1 MTDRVLVPAGIQ
13 VEQGS
18 KLPLNHSES
27 HHLQVRRAK
36 EGESIELRD
45 GFGLVGMGRLVKQGR
60 EWAVEVDAAR
70 CSPRPPDLEL
80 VVGAGD
86 RERFDW
92 LVEKAAE
99 LGVTVIV
106 PLETERTAGV
116 SSRLRDAHLEKLRRR
131 ALEAIKQ
138 NGAAWAPSIA
148 PGTGL
153 AELLGRP
160 EAGERWL
167 ADAAGRPPPPVLEQK
182 PVTVV
187 VGPEGG
193 FTPDE
198 RHRVIERGYRPT
210 SFGPYTLRFETA
222 ALAAAAAVATARLR
236 GTHG

>member
-1 MTDRVLVPAGIQ
+1 MTDRVLVPAGVE
-13 VEQGS
+13 VEQGAR
-18 KLPLNHSES
+18 LILDESES

-45 GFGLVGMGRLVKQGR
+45 GFGLVGTGRLLKQGR
-60 EWAVEVDAAR
+60 EWAVEVGTAT
-70 CSPRPPDLEL
+70 CRPHPPELNL

-99 LGVTVIV
+99 LGVTAVI

-116 SSRLRDAHLEKLRRR
+116 GSRLRDGHVEKLRHR

-138 NGAAWAPSIA
+138 CGAAWAPRVD
-148 PGTGL
+148 PGIGL
-153 AELLGRP
+153 AELLARTGP
-160 EAGERWL
+160 GERWL
-167 ADAAGRPPPPVLEQK
+167 ADAAGQPPPPVLKAEG
-182 PVTVV
+182 VTVI

-193 FTPDE
+193 FSPAE
-198 RHRVIERGYRPT
+198 RSSLIERGYRPT
-210 SFGPYTLRFETA
+210 SFGQHTLRFETA
-222 ALAAAAAVATARLR
+222 ALAAAVAVSTARLR

>member
-13 VEQGS
+13 VKQGV
-18 KLPLNHSES
+18 KLLLDHSES

-45 GFGLVGMGRLVKQGR
+45 GLGLVGTGRLVKQGR
-60 EWAVEVDAAR
+60 EWGVEVGAAR
-70 CSPRPPDLEL
+70 CSPRPPELKL

-86 RERFDW
+86 RERFEW

-131 ALEAIKQ
+131 AMEAIKQ
-138 NGAAWAPSIA
+138 CGVAWAPSIE

-153 AELLGRP
+153 AELLARI

-167 ADAAGRPPPPVLEQK
+167 ADAAGQPPPPALEQE

-193 FTPDE
+193 FTPGE
-198 RHRVIERGYRPT
+198 RRRFIEHGYRPT

-236 GTHG
+236 GPHG